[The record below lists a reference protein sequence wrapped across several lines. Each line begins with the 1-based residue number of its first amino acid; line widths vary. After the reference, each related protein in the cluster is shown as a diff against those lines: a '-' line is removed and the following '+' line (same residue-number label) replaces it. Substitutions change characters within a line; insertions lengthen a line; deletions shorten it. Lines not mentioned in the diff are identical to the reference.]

1 MPKKILYKDCEK
13 HGLTEG
19 YIDRSKRRKN
29 HYTRCKKCRVNNV
42 MSSRRRRKRKLI
54 EHFGGACIRCGYNPI
69 VDESKSLGAIE
80 FHHRDP
86 KEKKFGLRDSLTRSW
101 EQDVKEA
108 EKCDM
113 VCANC
118 HRELH
123 DEKEKQNGEV
133 V

>member
-1 MPKKILYKDCEK
+1 MIKICKK
-13 HGLTEG
+13 HGPTEG
-19 YIDRSKRRKN
+19 YIDGSKGRKN
-29 HYTRCKKCRVNNV
+29 DYVRCKKCRSNGET
-42 MSSRRRRKRKLI
+42 RFRRKRKRDLV

-69 VDESKSLGAIE
+69 ADSSKSLAAIE

-86 KEKKFGLRDSLTRSW
+86 EEKEFGLGYKGMSHGW
-101 EQDVKEA
+101 EKCVKEA

-123 DEKEKQNGEV
+123 YNESEEH
-133 V
+133 